1 MVQRLLIRKGRIID
15 PATGRDQ
22 VGDIMVEGDRIAWI
36 GAADAGGS
44 GGART
49 SIRSEPDLEVIDC
62 TGLVVAPG
70 LIDMHTHLREPGKEE
85 EETILSGAR
94 AAVAGGVTSVACFP
108 NTDPAIDNEG
118 AAEFV
123 VLQGK
128 RAGYANVF
136 PVGAVTFNRE
146 GKRLSEMAGLAR
158 AGAVGFSDADNAI
171 ESAEMM
177 RRGLLYAKMFSKVV
191 IAHCLDHT
199 LRGSGVMNQGQ
210 VSLRLGL
217 AGIPNAAEDIM
228 IGRDITLAQLTGARL
243 HIAHLSTA
251 GSVDL
256 LRQAKAKGLAVT
268 GEVTPHHFT
277 LTDECVATYD
287 ATFKMIPPLRTA
299 NDLEALVEGLRDD
312 TIDVIATGHAPHS
325 PEEKAVEFDHA
336 PFGVIGIETMLPIA
350 YTELVLKH
358 KLPLAKVIEKMTVN
372 PARILGLF
380 GERGSLEPGKLADIV
395 AFDVATPRTIDSS
408 RFHSKSRNCP
418 FEGMEVCGTPVHV
431 FVGGRVAVRDGV
443 PQPA

>member
-1 MVQRLLIRKGRIID
+1 MAKLELRNGRIVD

-22 VGDIMVEGDRIAWI
+22 VGDILVQGDRIASI
-36 GAADAGGS
+36 GASAGRA
-44 GGART
+44 GAGNRG
-49 SIRSEPDLEVIDC
+49 EPEVEVIDC
-62 TGLVVAPG
+62 MGLIVAPG
-70 LIDMHTHLREPGKEE
+70 LIDMHAHLREPGKEE

-94 AAVAGGVTSVACFP
+94 AAVAGGVTSVACYP

-158 AGAVGFSDADNAI
+158 AGAVAFSDADNAI

-177 RRGLLYAKMFSKVV
+177 RRGLLYAKMFNKVV

-217 AGIPNAAEDIM
+217 AGIPNAAEDIV
-228 IGRDITLAQLTGARL
+228 IGRDITLAQVTGSRL

-256 LRQAKAKGLAVT
+256 LRQAKARGLAVT
-268 GEVTPHHFT
+268 CEATPHHFT
-277 LTDECVATYD
+277 LTDECVASYD
-287 ATFKMIPPLRTA
+287 SNFKMIPPLRTA
-299 NDLEALVEGLRDD
+299 NDLEALVSGLRDD
-312 TIDVIATGHAPHS
+312 TIDVIATGHAPHAT
-325 PEEKAVEFDHA
+325 EEKAVEFAHA

-380 GERGSLEPGKLADIV
+380 AERGSLEPGKIADIV
-395 AFDVATPRTIDSS
+395 AFDIAKPRTIDSS

-418 FEGMEVCGTPVHV
+418 FEGREVLGTAVHV
-431 FVGGRVAVRDGV
+431 LVGGRVAVKGGA
-443 PQPA
+443 PQPPG